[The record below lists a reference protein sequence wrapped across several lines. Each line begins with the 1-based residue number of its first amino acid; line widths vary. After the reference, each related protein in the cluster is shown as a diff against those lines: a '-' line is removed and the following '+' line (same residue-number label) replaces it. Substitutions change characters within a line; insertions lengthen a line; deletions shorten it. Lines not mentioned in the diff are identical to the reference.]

1 MKFRIISVIINVI
14 TMLLLNFNIIQLV
27 KQEIINCFLSI
38 QKVQTHCLAKTQL
51 IRHHHCLATTQQL
64 RHHRRLATSG
74 RHHGSQLSHRKRSG
88 NGRKRHLKVH
98 QLTKIS
104 KLIQVTFYL
113 FNILKYLSFNENI
126 CVFRI

>member
-1 MKFRIISVIINVI
+1 MIYK
-14 TMLLLNFNIIQLV
+14 
-27 KQEIINCFLSI
+27 
-38 QKVQTHCLAKTQL
+38 KVQTHCV
-51 IRHHHCLATTQQL
+51 ATTKLL

-104 KLIQVTFYL
+104 KLIQQMTQQRQQRCH
-113 FNILKYLSFNENI
+113 FN
-126 CVFRI
+126 